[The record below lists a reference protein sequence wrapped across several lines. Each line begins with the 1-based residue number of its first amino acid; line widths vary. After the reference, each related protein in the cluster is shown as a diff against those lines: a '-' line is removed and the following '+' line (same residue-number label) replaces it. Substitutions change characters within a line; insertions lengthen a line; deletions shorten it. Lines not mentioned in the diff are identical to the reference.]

1 MASHIILNE
10 LNASFDLEKV
20 DTEQGITENGTLYK
34 TINANGYV
42 PALALDD
49 GKVLTENMAI
59 LQYLGDLAP
68 QKNLVPPNGSF
79 ERARLQEQLS
89 FLATELHKA
98 FSPFF
103 SSKNLTDE
111 EKTATTENVSKRI
124 NSVEH
129 SLSDGRDFLLGE
141 NFTVADAYAFVIL
154 NWSNFVG
161 ISLAPWPHTEAF
173 VQRIYNRPAS
183 QKALISEGLIKE
195 GNL

>member
-10 LNASFDLEKV
+10 LGTSFDREKV

-42 PALALDD
+42 PALALDN

-59 LQYLGDLAP
+59 LQYLGDLSP
-68 QKNLVPPNGSF
+68 QKKLAPPNGSF
-79 ERARLQEQLS
+79 ERTRLQEQLS

-103 SSKNLTDE
+103 SGKDLTDE
-111 EKTATTENVSKRI
+111 EKATATKNVSTRI
-124 NSVEH
+124 NSVER
-129 SLSDGRDFLLGE
+129 SLSDGRDFLLGAD
-141 NFTVADAYAFVIL
+141 FTVADAYAFVIL
-154 NWSNFVG
+154 NWSSFVG
-161 ISLAPWPHTEAF
+161 ISLAPWPNTEAF

-183 QKALISEGLIKE
+183 QKALISEGLIEE
-195 GNL
+195 GSV